1 MEKPYV
7 FSSIK
12 DPEVRELYRKKLKEP
27 EITKM
32 FKSITTETGEID
44 TINS

>member
-12 DPEVRELYRKKLKEP
+12 DPGVRELYRKKLKEP
-27 EITKM
+27 EILNM
-32 FKSITTETGEID
+32 FKNITTQTGEID
-44 TINS
+44 TANS